1 MRIGID
7 KISFYDY
14 ECSIDPR
21 LKEIIEK
28 ENGVKEVAVV
38 KRELF
43 SMTYNYTLTE
53 TSEGLKET
61 RFNKL
66 TFNPN
71 RILRGN
77 NVENSSIQDL
87 QAALLKL
94 THLLKKDGII
104 VDFTNAKIADI
115 ELNINIPVNFNEYF
129 EVFLL
134 FAKQHLNYAK
144 GIYSLTESKKISD
157 FKYDESLFVPL
168 SKNTTFKIYSKDK
181 ESNLTYHLTR
191 LEYCLETS
199 SYKYQCE
206 KYGVD
211 NSLNYLLSS
220 KDFIEILFKERL
232 KKDFVYKMLDYLE
245 REVKPILENKYKIFK
260 QNNALARQTGRKEAR
275 DVYRYLEQYWIFD
288 YTFLIELV
296 EKYNSKNK
304 GREIKRIIGK
314 YSKHNNLQKLNY
326 ILGIIFPH

>member
-14 ECSIDPR
+14 ECSINPR
-21 LKEIIEK
+21 LKDIVEK
-28 ENGVKEVAVV
+28 ENGVKEVASI

-53 TSEGLKET
+53 TDGGLSET
-61 RFNKL
+61 CFNKL

-71 RILRGN
+71 KILRGN
-77 NVENSSIQDL
+77 NIQNSSIEDL
-87 QAALLKL
+87 KMALEELKNIL
-94 THLLKKDGII
+94 ERDGII

-115 ELNINIPVNFNEYF
+115 VLSFSLFSEVIV

-134 FAKQHLNYAK
+134 FAKQHINFAK
-144 GIYSLTESKKISD
+144 GIYSITNANRISD
-157 FKYDESLFVPL
+157 FKYDESLFIPL
-168 SKNTTFKIYSKDK
+168 SKNTTFKIYSKDR
-181 ESNLTYHLTR
+181 ESNLPYKLTR

-211 NSLNYLLSS
+211 NSLSYLLSS
-220 KDFIEILFKERL
+220 ENFIETLFRERL
-232 KKDFVYKMLDYLE
+232 KKDFILKMFDYLE
-245 REVKPILENKYKIFK
+245 REVKPTLENKYKIFK

-304 GREIKRIIGK
+304 GREIKRIREK
-314 YSKHNNLQKLNY
+314 YSKHNNLQKLNF
-326 ILGIIFPH
+326 ILEIIFPH

>member
-7 KISFYDY
+7 KISIYDY
-14 ECSIDPR
+14 ECSINPK
-21 LKEIIEK
+21 LKEVVERA
-28 ENGVKEVAVV
+28 NGVKEVASI

-53 TSEGLKET
+53 TDRGLSET
-61 RFNKL
+61 CFNKL

-71 RILRGN
+71 KILRGN
-77 NVENSSIQDL
+77 NIENSSIQEL
-87 QAALLKL
+87 KEALEKL
-94 THLLKKDGII
+94 ETLLEKESII
-104 VDFTNAKIADI
+104 VDFSNAKVADI
-115 ELNINIPVNFNEYF
+115 EINLNLPINFNEYF

-144 GIYSLTESKKISD
+144 GIYSITNAERINE
-157 FKYDESLFVPL
+157 FKYDESLFIPL
-168 SKNTTFKIYSKDK
+168 SKNTTFKIYSKDR
-181 ESNLTYHLTR
+181 ESNLPYYLTR

-220 KDFIEILFKERL
+220 KDFIETLFRERL
-232 KKDFVYKMLDYLE
+232 KKDFIFKMFDYLE
-245 REVKPILENKYKIFK
+245 KEVKPILESKYKIFK
-260 QNNALARQTGRKEAR
+260 QNNVLARQTGRKETR

-296 EKYNSKNK
+296 ERYNSKNK
-304 GREIKRIIGK
+304 GREIKRIREK
-314 YSKHNNLQKLNY
+314 YSKHNNLQKLNI
-326 ILGIIFPH
+326 ILEIIFPH

>member
-21 LKEIIEK
+21 LKEIVEK

-115 ELNINIPVNFNEYF
+115 ELNINIPIDFNEYF

-134 FAKQHLNYAK
+134 FAKQHSNYAK
-144 GIYSLTESKKISD
+144 GIYSLTESEKISN

-168 SKNTTFKIYSKDK
+168 SKSTTFKIYSKDR
-181 ESNLTYHLTR
+181 ESDLTYRLTR

-260 QNNALARQTGRKEAR
+260 QNNALARKTGRKEAR

-296 EKYNSKNK
+296 QKYNSKNK
-304 GREIKRIIGK
+304 GREIKRIMDK
-314 YSKHNNLQKLNY
+314 YSKHNNLEKLNY

>member
-14 ECSIDPR
+14 ECSINPR
-21 LKEIIEK
+21 LKDIVEK
-28 ENGVKEVAVV
+28 ENGVKEVASI

-53 TSEGLKET
+53 TDGGLSET
-61 RFNKL
+61 CFNKL

-71 RILRGN
+71 KILRGN
-77 NVENSSIQDL
+77 NIQNSSIEDL
-87 QAALLKL
+87 KMALEELKNIL
-94 THLLKKDGII
+94 ERDGII

-115 ELNINIPVNFNEYF
+115 ELNINIPIDFNENF

-134 FAKQHLNYAK
+134 FAKQHINFAK
-144 GIYSLTESKKISD
+144 GIYSITNANRISD
-157 FKYDESLFVPL
+157 FKYDESLFIPL
-168 SKNTTFKIYSKDK
+168 SKNTTFKIYSKDR
-181 ESNLTYHLTR
+181 ESNLPYKLTR

-211 NSLNYLLSS
+211 NSLSYLLSS
-220 KDFIEILFKERL
+220 ETFIETLFRERL
-232 KKDFVYKMLDYLE
+232 KKDFILKMFDYLE
-245 REVKPILENKYKIFK
+245 REVKPTLENKYKIFK

-304 GREIKRIIGK
+304 GREIKRIREK
-314 YSKHNNLQKLNY
+314 YSKHNNLQKLNF
-326 ILGIIFPH
+326 ILEIIFPH

>member
-7 KISFYDY
+7 KISIYDY
-14 ECSIDPR
+14 ECSINPK
-21 LKEIIEK
+21 LKEVVERV
-28 ENGVKEVAVV
+28 NGVKEVASI

-53 TSEGLKET
+53 TDRGLSET
-61 RFNKL
+61 CFNKL

-71 RILRGN
+71 KILRGN
-77 NVENSSIQDL
+77 NIENSSIQEL
-87 QAALLKL
+87 KEALEKL
-94 THLLKKDGII
+94 ETLLEKEGII
-104 VDFTNAKIADI
+104 VDFSNAKIADI
-115 ELNINIPVNFNEYF
+115 EINLNLPINFNEYF

-144 GIYSLTESKKISD
+144 GIYSITNAERINE
-157 FKYDESLFVPL
+157 FKYDESLFIPL
-168 SKNTTFKIYSKDK
+168 SKNTTFKIYSKDR
-181 ESNLTYHLTR
+181 ESNLSYHLTR

-206 KYGVD
+206 KYGAD

-220 KDFIEILFKERL
+220 KDFIETLFRERL
-232 KKDFVYKMLDYLE
+232 KKDFIFKMLDYLE
-245 REVKPILENKYKIFK
+245 KEVKPILESKYKIFK

-288 YTFLIELV
+288 YTFLIDLV
-296 EKYNSKNK
+296 ERYNSKNK
-304 GREIKRIIGK
+304 GREIKRIREK
-314 YSKHNNLQKLNY
+314 YSKHNNLQKLNF
-326 ILGIIFPH
+326 ILEIIFPH

>member
-21 LKEIIEK
+21 LKEVVEK
-28 ENGVKEVAVV
+28 ENGVKEIASI

-53 TSEGLKET
+53 TDDGLSET
-61 RFNKL
+61 CFNKL

-71 RILRGN
+71 KILRGN
-77 NVENSSIQDL
+77 NVENSSVQEL
-87 QAALLKL
+87 QEALLQLK
-94 THLLKKDGII
+94 TLLKKDGII
-104 VDFTNAKIADI
+104 VDFTKAKIADI

-134 FAKQHLNYAK
+134 FAKQHLNYSK
-144 GIYSLTESKKISD
+144 GIYSLTNSDKISD
-157 FKYDESLFVPL
+157 FKYDESLFIPL
-168 SKNTTFKIYSKDK
+168 SKNTTFKIYSKDR
-181 ESNLTYHLTR
+181 ESNLPYPLTR
-191 LEYCLETS
+191 LEYSLETS

-206 KYGVD
+206 KYEVD

-220 KDFIEILFKERL
+220 KDFIETLFKERL
-232 KKDFVYKMLDYLE
+232 KKDFIFKMFDYLE
-245 REVKPILENKYKIFK
+245 KEVKPILESKYKIFK
-260 QNNALARQTGRKEAR
+260 QNNALARKTGRKEAR

-296 EKYNSKNK
+296 QKYNSKNK
-304 GREIKRIIGK
+304 GREIKRIMEK
-314 YSKHNNLQKLNY
+314 YSKHNNLQKLNF

>member
-7 KISFYDY
+7 KISIYDY
-14 ECSIDPR
+14 ECSINPK
-21 LKEIIEK
+21 LKEVVERA
-28 ENGVKEVAVV
+28 NGVKEVASI

-53 TSEGLKET
+53 TDRGLSET
-61 RFNKL
+61 CFNKL

-71 RILRGN
+71 KILRGN
-77 NVENSSIQDL
+77 NIENSSIQEL
-87 QAALLKL
+87 KEALEKL
-94 THLLKKDGII
+94 ETLLEKEGII
-104 VDFTNAKIADI
+104 VDFSNTKIADI
-115 ELNINIPVNFNEYF
+115 EINLNLPINFNEYF

-144 GIYSLTESKKISD
+144 GIYSITNAERINE
-157 FKYDESLFVPL
+157 FKYDESLFIPL
-168 SKNTTFKIYSKDK
+168 SKNTTFKIYSKDR
-181 ESNLTYHLTR
+181 ESNLPYHLTR

-220 KDFIEILFKERL
+220 KDFIETLFKERL
-232 KKDFVYKMLDYLE
+232 KKDFIFKMFDYLE
-245 REVKPILENKYKIFK
+245 KEVKPILESKYKIFK
-260 QNNALARQTGRKEAR
+260 QNNTLARQTGRKEAR

-296 EKYNSKNK
+296 ERYNSKNK
-304 GREIKRIIGK
+304 GREVKRIREK
-314 YSKHNNLQKLNY
+314 YSKHNNLQKLNF
-326 ILGIIFPH
+326 ILEIIFPH

>member
-7 KISFYDY
+7 KISIYDY
-14 ECSIDPR
+14 ECSISPK
-21 LKEIIEK
+21 LKEVVERA
-28 ENGVKEVAVV
+28 NGVKEVASI

-53 TSEGLKET
+53 TDRGLSET
-61 RFNKL
+61 CFNKL

-71 RILRGN
+71 KILRRN
-77 NVENSSIQDL
+77 NIENSSIQEL
-87 QAALLKL
+87 KEALEKL
-94 THLLKKDGII
+94 ETLLKKEGII
-104 VDFTNAKIADI
+104 VDFSNAKIADI
-115 ELNINIPVNFNEYF
+115 EINLNLPINFNEYF

-144 GIYSLTESKKISD
+144 GIYSITNAERINE
-157 FKYDESLFVPL
+157 FKYDESLFIPL
-168 SKNTTFKIYSKDK
+168 SKNTTFKIYSKDR
-181 ESNLTYHLTR
+181 ESNLPYHLTR

-220 KDFIEILFKERL
+220 KDFIETLFRERL
-232 KKDFVYKMLDYLE
+232 KKDFIFKMFDYLE
-245 REVKPILENKYKIFK
+245 KEVKPILESKYKIFK

-296 EKYNSKNK
+296 ERYNSKNK
-304 GREIKRIIGK
+304 GREIKRIREK
-314 YSKHNNLQKLNY
+314 YSKHNNLQKLNF
-326 ILGIIFPH
+326 ILEIIFPH

>member
-7 KISFYDY
+7 KISIYDY
-14 ECSIDPR
+14 ECSISPK
-21 LKEIIEK
+21 LKEVVERT
-28 ENGVKEVAVV
+28 NGVKEVASI

-53 TSEGLKET
+53 TDRGLSET
-61 RFNKL
+61 CFNKL

-71 RILRGN
+71 KVLRGN
-77 NVENSSIQDL
+77 NIENSSIQEL
-87 QAALLKL
+87 KEALEKL
-94 THLLKKDGII
+94 EILLEKEGII
-104 VDFTNAKIADI
+104 IDFSNAKIADI
-115 ELNINIPVNFNEYF
+115 EINLNLPINFNEYF

-144 GIYSLTESKKISD
+144 GIYSITNAERINE
-157 FKYDESLFVPL
+157 FKYDESLFIPL
-168 SKNTTFKIYSKDK
+168 SKNTTFKIYSKDR
-181 ESNLTYHLTR
+181 ESNLPYHLTR

-206 KYGVD
+206 KYRVD

-220 KDFIEILFKERL
+220 KDFIETLFKERL
-232 KKDFVYKMLDYLE
+232 KKDFIFKMFDYLE
-245 REVKPILENKYKIFK
+245 KEVKPILESKYKIFK
-260 QNNALARQTGRKEAR
+260 QNNALARQTGRKEVR

-296 EKYNSKNK
+296 ERYNSKNK
-304 GREIKRIIGK
+304 GREIKRIREK
-314 YSKHNNLQKLNY
+314 YSKHNNLQKLNF
-326 ILGIIFPH
+326 ILEIIFPH